1 MANREQFEVRLMNL
15 EGMIHSTTQEIR
27 WAVADPNEKVKADQV
42 ASLRRS
48 VDKFIAEAE
57 RYEKWRLEDEARQ
70 EAEYAEEEQ

>member
-1 MANREQFEVRLMNL
+1 MASREQFEVRLMNL
-15 EGMIHSTTQEIR
+15 ESIVHSTTQEIR
-27 WAVADPNEKVKADQV
+27 WAVADPTEKVAADQL

-70 EAEYAEEEQ
+70 EEEEQ